1 MTFRKTIFWLHLI
14 AGLVAGIAI
23 GIMSFTGAALA
34 FEKEIVAFAERDAR
48 RVTPPSAEAPRLS
61 LVEMQRRLR
70 EAQPEARPTGVT
82 LLNDPHAA
90 VAFPTGRTGAFYVD
104 PYTGEVRQP
113 KSTAVHDFLH
123 VLEDWHRVLAM
134 AGDNRPTGKAING
147 ACNLAFF
154 VLAVTGLYIWM
165 PRSWSWKSV
174 RAIALFNGN
183 VSGKA
188 RDFNWHNVIG
198 LWSAP
203 ILIVLTLTALPISYR
218 WAGNLIYTLTG
229 TPAPAAPAG
238 AGPGLAAAGPAV
250 EVPTPPAG
258 ARPLDNDALL
268 ALVLK
273 QTPQWETITLRTG
286 PAVGGRGGQRGGGGA
301 TASPRS
307 AETRPA
313 NDSSRAAGEIR
324 PSTPQPAT
332 FTIRTGTSWPRTAT
346 TTLALNP
353 YTGDVLRRTGY
364 ADLNAAQ
371 KVRSW
376 TRFLHTGEAL
386 GWGGQL
392 VAGLACLGGCV
403 LVYTGFALAWRRFF
417 GKSTKPPSSTGET
430 VAPATT
436 SASS

>member
-1 MTFRKTIFWLHLI
+1 MTFRKTIFWLHLV
-14 AGLVAGIAI
+14 AGLIAGIAI
-23 GIMSFTGAALA
+23 AIMSFTGAALA

-48 RVTPPSAEAPRLS
+48 RVTPPSADAPRLS
-61 LVEMQRRLR
+61 LVELQRRLR
-70 EAQPEARPTGVT
+70 EAQPEARPIGVT
-82 LLNDPHAA
+82 LLNDPGAA
-90 VAFPTGRTGAFYVD
+90 VAFPTGRTGAFYVN

-113 KSTAVHDFLH
+113 KSTAVYDFLH

-134 AGDNRPTGKAING
+134 TGDNRPTGKAING

-165 PRSWSWKSV
+165 PRSWSWNSV
-174 RAIALFNGN
+174 RAIAFFNWKFT
-183 VSGKA
+183 GKA

-203 ILIVLTLTALPISYR
+203 VLIVLTLTALPISYR

-229 TPAPAAPAG
+229 TEAPAAPAG
-238 AGPGLAAAGPAV
+238 GGPGLAAAAPAV
-250 EVPTPPAG
+250 EIPTPPAG
-258 ARPLDNDALL
+258 AKPLTQDALL
-268 ALVLK
+268 ALVLQ

-286 PAVGGRGGQRGGGGA
+286 GAGGGRGGQRGAGGGG
-301 TASPRS
+301 TASSQPR
-307 AETRPA
+307 ATETRPA
-313 NDSSRAAGEIR
+313 TDSPRAAGEAR
-324 PSTPQPAT
+324 SNAPQPVT
-332 FTIRTGTSWPRTAT
+332 FAIRTGTSWPRTAT

-353 YTGDVLRRTGY
+353 YTGEVLRRTGY

-392 VAGLACLGGCV
+392 AAGLACLGGCV

-417 GKSTKPPSSTGET
+417 GKSAKTP
-430 VAPATT
+430 VA
-436 SASS
+436 S